1 VRPKILVVDDEPAIR
16 DTLSFMLE
24 MEGFQVALAGDGE
37 EALVRVA
44 QDPPHVVLLDVMMPK
59 VDGYRVCEV
68 IKTNPRTAGVKV
80 VILTAMGQAAD
91 RTKALAAGA
100 DAYVAKPFDEDTL
113 LALLRQ
119 LVGDPGHA

>member
-1 VRPKILVVDDEPAIR
+1 MRPKILVVDDEPAIR